1 MSLPLIDFKPA
12 QLVDTKRETYVSY
25 YAKNPF
31 SGKLERKRVRLNH
44 ISPKSERRKF
54 GLLLCAEITNKLY
67 SGWNPFMEALEEGG
81 ISVSAAVDEFVA
93 VKSKS
98 LRPDSLRSYRSL
110 SGILKSWLSGRG
122 AAGRPCALFGRRE
135 AEQFMR
141 DMERR
146 DRLSNKTYNNY
157 LRFYSTLF
165 LWFAKR
171 GYIKENPFGGIERKR
186 AEAKT
191 RETIPPADRKL
202 IADWFVAQGMTEYL
216 YIMQLCYRL
225 FVRPKEILM
234 LKVGNIDFGEGL
246 VTIPASVSKNHHERV
261 VAVPKEIM
269 SYLLTLKDLNPRL
282 YVFSDG
288 YKPGTRLLSTRD
300 TGRTWSRMRDALGL
314 PKSYQFYSL
323 KDTGITEMLEQGV
336 PAKYVKE
343 LADHSSLEMT
353 EKYTHKSDAKKILEY
368 NKLEF

>member
-1 MSLPLIDFKPA
+1 MSSGNPLNFKPA
-12 QLVDTKRETYVSY
+12 QYYKGKECFVAYYVT
-25 YAKNPF
+25 NPF
-31 SGKLERKRVRLNH
+31 DNAWVRKKIKLNH
-44 ISPKSERRKF
+44 IRKASEREAYARK
-54 GLLLCAEITNKLY
+54 LVAELNYKLY
-67 SGWNPFMEALEEGG
+67 SGWNPFIEALEEGG
-81 ISVSAAVDEFVA
+81 ISISAAVDEFMA

-98 LRPDSLRSYRSL
+98 LRPDSLRCY
-110 SGILKSWLSGRG
+110 KSWSSIFKAWLSDRG
-122 AAGRPCALFGRRE
+122 AADRPCALFGTNE
-135 AEQFMR
+135 AEKFMR
-141 DMERR
+141 DMELR

-191 RETIPPADRKL
+191 REVIPPADRKL
-202 IADWFVAQGMTEYL
+202 IADWFAAQGMTEYL

-246 VTIPASVSKNHHERV
+246 VTIPASVAKNHRERV
-261 VAVPKEIM
+261 VAVPGEIM
-269 SYLLTLKDLNPRL
+269 AYLSTLKDLNPRH

-288 YKPGTRLLSTRD
+288 YKPGTRLLTTRD

-343 LADHSSLEMT
+343 LADHHSLEMT
-353 EKYTHKSDAKKILEY
+353 ERYTHKSNAKKILEY